1 MDIEEREDGIEYS
14 RNSLQKVAMSAIYD
28 ALTYQKMGKPVN
40 VEDIVSSLMELP
52 YEECDFFVK
61 AAVIFSL
68 KYQDDIIAIYSQNMV
83 KWTFDRLNRVE
94 QAILLLAY
102 VHFFYIE
109 PEVDRA
115 IVINIAIRLAK
126 DYLGDKDYRFVNA
139 ILDNVLVRA

>member
-40 VEDIVSSLMELP
+40 VEDIVSSLMDLP

-115 IVINIAIRLAK
+115 VVINIAIRLAK

-139 ILDNVLVRA
+139 ILDKVLVRA